1 METKE
6 IQKISEKEL
15 VKAQVDFKIA
25 AENAAKLKIVNNVTA
40 AFSAAAVVKQLRD
53 VLSDEVMDAV
63 FIPLMNTKI
72 GFLTDRDPAKSGSQV
87 YPYSKKIVRDVL
99 IDALVMGLNPTGNQ
113 FNIIAGNMYPTKE
126 GYSAL
131 LNKMGCK
138 YICEVGIEES
148 DATAAKGQ
156 FARIPVT
163 IKYSYNGE
171 KSSITTVT
179 TVKRNSVS
187 TMDNLRGK
195 AERKA
200 KKVLYEYL
208 TGCDLGDAGDYDTA
222 EEVDSRVLGNDQ
234 TEVYELNANGADGQ
248 PAIGSTTRKKENKQ
262 AEVIAEAPAEKQEQ
276 PNF

>member
-262 AEVIAEAPAEKQEQ
+262 AEAIAEAPAEKQEQ

>member
-163 IKYSYNGE
+163 IKYSYSGE

-222 EEVDSRVLGNDQ
+222 EEVDSHVLGNDQ
-234 TEVYELNANGADGQ
+234 TDVYELNANGADGQ